1 MAALRN
7 DDHPLASLVRSFRFL
22 IFISAAINGT
32 LHGQAMTQA
41 VETAGVQHPCATMGK
56 HVQKPLLLTDRS
68 RPPSHRGE

>member
-7 DDHPLASLVRSFRFL
+7 DDHPLASLVPSFRFL

-32 LHGQAMTQA
+32 LHGQA
-41 VETAGVQHPCATMGK
+41 VETAGVQHPCANMGK

>member
-7 DDHPLASLVRSFRFL
+7 DDHPLASLVPSFRFL

-32 LHGQAMTQA
+32 LHGQA
-41 VETAGVQHPCATMGK
+41 VETAGVQHPCANMGK

-68 RPPSHRGE
+68 CPPSHRGE